1 MDEITHEIDKV
12 VDLLNVLKSRYFFLR
27 AKYDVGKVLT
37 LLYSIILVLISF
49 TYNLSNHK
57 YSLCV
62 YYADLRLVT
71 IDIY

>member
-37 LLYSIILVLISF
+37 LLYFIILVLILF
-49 TYNLSNHK
+49 
-57 YSLCV
+57 
-62 YYADLRLVT
+62 
-71 IDIY
+71 I